1 MNAKPI
7 FMSESVT
14 KAIAD
19 IQENHEAYIE
29 GLDDLNEYILQ
40 SNTNDKEAI
49 NLLSTVCVMRRIVR
63 QIKAGADAR
72 RVAGED
78 RE

>member
-1 MNAKPI
+1 MDAKPI

-63 QIKAGADAR
+63 QIKAGVEAR
-72 RVAGED
+72 RTAGEGC
-78 RE
+78 E